1 MAAKSESKRQT
12 VEVPGADAQ
21 GETVVRRLTVSNLDK
36 VLWPDG
42 TTKAAFINYFVTVA
56 PVMLPHLVDRPV
68 TLKRYPDGVDGQSF
82 FEKRC
87 PPHRPDWLTTVPLAK
102 RGTGRWGKPKPAD
115 DKPKKLRPGEREDVI
130 DHCNL
135 SDTAAMVWA
144 ANLAALEL
152 HVTMGRAPDP
162 ANPRA
167 VVFDLDPGAPADV
180 VTCAQVAM
188 LLREAFDRLGLTAV
202 PKTSGGKGLQLYVP
216 LNTDGTTYDDTSGFS
231 RDIAQLL
238 ERVHPDLVVAT
249 QTKSERVG
257 KVLIDWYQNTLT
269 KTTVCAYSP
278 RARERPTVS
287 TPLTWDEVSD
297 GADGG
302 EAESLRFV
310 MDDVVARIE
319 AHGDLFAPVA
329 DLQQELPKLA

>member
-1 MAAKSESKRQT
+1 MAAKGESKRQT
-12 VEVPGADAQ
+12 VEVPGVDAD
-21 GETVVRRLTVSNLDK
+21 GNGVVRQLSVSNLDK

-56 PVMLPHLVDRPV
+56 PVMLPHLADRPV
-68 TLKRYPDGVDGQSF
+68 TLKRYPDGVNGQSF

-87 PPHRPDWLTTVPLAK
+87 PPHKPDWLATTPLPK
-102 RGTGRWGKPKPAD
+102 RGTGRWGRPIPEEERRKP
-115 DKPKKLRPGEREDVI
+115 RPGEREDMV

-135 SDTAAMVWA
+135 TDTAALVWV

-162 ANPRA
+162 EVPRA

-180 VTCAQVAM
+180 VTCAQVAI
-188 LLREAFDRLGLTAV
+188 LLREVFDRLGLTAV

-216 LNTDGTTYDDTSGFS
+216 LNHDGVTYDDTSDFS

-238 ERVHPDLVVAT
+238 ERVHPELVIAT
-249 QTKSERVG
+249 QTRSERVG

-269 KTTVCAYSP
+269 KTTVCVYSP

-287 TPLTWDEVSD
+287 TPLTWDEVAD

-302 EAESLRFV
+302 DADALRFT
-310 MDDVVARIE
+310 MDDVVARVH

-329 DLQQELPKLA
+329 ELEQELPRLA

>member
-1 MAAKSESKRQT
+1 MAAKGESKRQT
-12 VEVPGADAQ
+12 VEVPGVDAD
-21 GETVVRRLTVSNLDK
+21 GNEVVRQLNVSNLDK

-56 PVMLPHLVDRPV
+56 PVMLPHLAQRPV

-87 PPHRPDWLTTVPLAK
+87 PPHRPDWLTTTPLPK
-102 RGTGRWGKPKPAD
+102 RGTGRWGKPIPEEQRRKP
-115 DKPKKLRPGEREDVI
+115 RPGEREDMV

-135 SDTAAMVWA
+135 TDTAALVWV

-152 HVTMGRAPDP
+152 HVPMGRAPE
-162 ANPRA
+162 AEVPRA

-188 LLREAFDRLGLTAV
+188 LLRDVFDRLGLTAV
-202 PKTSGGKGLQLYVP
+202 TKTSGGKGLQLYVP
-216 LNTDGTTYDDTSGFS
+216 LNHDEVTYDDTSDFS
-231 RDIAQLL
+231 RDVAQLL
-238 ERVHPDLVVAT
+238 ERVHPELVIAT

-269 KTTVCAYSP
+269 KTTVCVYSP

-287 TPLTWDEVSD
+287 TPLTWDEVAD
-297 GADGG
+297 GADTGD
-302 EAESLRFV
+302 ADALRFA
-310 MDDVVARIE
+310 MDDVVARVQ
-319 AHGDLFAPVA
+319 AYGDLFAPVA
-329 DLQQELPKLA
+329 DLQQELPSLG

>member
-1 MAAKSESKRQT
+1 MAPKDESKRQT
-12 VEVPGADAQ
+12 VQVPGVDAQ
-21 GETVVRRLTVSNLDK
+21 GNTVSRQLSVSNLDK

-42 TTKAAFINYFVTVA
+42 TTKAAYINYLVSIA

-87 PPHRPDWLTTVPLAK
+87 PPHKPDWLTTTPLPK
-102 RGTGRWGKPKPAD
+102 RGTGRWGRPKPEEE
-115 DKPKKLRPGEREDVI
+115 KPRKLRPGEREDMV

-135 SDTAAMVWA
+135 TDTAALVWV

-152 HVTMGRAPDP
+152 HVTMGRAPEP
-162 ANPRA
+162 GNPRA
-167 VVFDLDPGAPADV
+167 VVFDLDPGLPADV
-180 VTCAQVAM
+180 VTCARVA
-188 LLREAFDRLGLTAV
+188 LHLREVFDRLGLLAV

-216 LNTDGTTYDDTSGFS
+216 INQDAVTYDDTSDFS
-231 RDIAQLL
+231 REVAQLL
-238 ERVHPDLVVAT
+238 ERVHPELVVST
-249 QTKSERVG
+249 QTKTERVG

-269 KTTVCAYSP
+269 KTTVCVYSP

-297 GADGG
+297 GADQGDP
-302 EAESLRFV
+302 AKLRFV
-310 MDDVVARIE
+310 MDEVVERVQR
-319 AHGDLFAPVA
+319 HGDLFAPVA
-329 DLQQELPKLA
+329 ELQQELPQLA